1 METSAQSKSS
11 MATRPQLLL
20 PLSRTSVGDVLQWE
34 LSTDLSEASSAVETR
49 SLASLMT
56 PVRHV
61 SRSMSTLS
69 TASHQ
74 QQLSSH
80 VSCGGNDFISPSS
93 AESNRSLN
101 LLSPHTLLPEMT
113 FTSAFSL
120 RNRRGKTL
128 ILPKLKIPRTG
139 SANVSP
145 SGHSSQN
152 DGATNEA
159 TFSQISS
166 SSSRFATLTESSNF
180 SSSTS
185 HFRRSVSSS
194 TVTES
199 SWHKQTSNICDISS
213 AS

>member
-139 SANVSP
+139 SAVSTQRCTVVGRP
-145 SGHSSQN
+145 AQRIARSVALRQLANTATVAAKAAPAATTFYLGSSL
-152 DGATNEA
+152 GPG
-159 TFSQISS
+159 
-166 SSSRFATLTESSNF
+166 
-180 SSSTS
+180 
-185 HFRRSVSSS
+185 RRSPPCVQGR
-194 TVTES
+194 
-199 SWHKQTSNICDISS
+199 HGPS
-213 AS
+213 APEPPWR